1 MSRIHK
7 VRPILQM
14 ETTECGAA
22 SLAMILGYYGKIVPL
37 ERLRREC
44 GVSRNGVNAKS
55 IVKAARY
62 HGLETRAVRTG
73 VEGAKTLRTP
83 AIIHWNM
90 DHFLVLCGFGRNG
103 AVLADPAYGMRTVG
117 MEEFSRSFTGI
128 AIELKPSETFE
139 QDRGDRRGADYIS
152 SCVREFL
159 PYGIYFVLL
168 ELCMVL
174 GSAAILFLNSVFINK
189 ILIQGNLQN
198 LTVVLLTLVC
208 SGLITAAAMLLSEA
222 VVHRLGKQLNMR
234 INAGFIRRMLRL
246 PIEFFAQ
253 RSEGDLVNRQSG
265 NMRMGARICR
275 TLSPIPGYVLR
286 IAVYLA
292 ITVLFDVPIAI
303 IGVAVALANLAAVW
317 ISAKKREDDIRAYS
331 RDVGVLQGDISRTID
346 GIETIKSCG
355 AEDVTFLQL
364 TSAGTQ
370 VINNKTRMDQTGV
383 YTTALFSFLNALCS
397 GMILIVGVW
406 EILSGAIS
414 TGILIS
420 LQGIVAAMLEPVG
433 NVAMAGVDWQTLKG
447 QILRTDDV
455 MHYEEDETFR
465 KEDLEQSRDVDGD
478 IVLEDVSF
486 RYSPLEPPF
495 LSDFHLKIPKGGSV
509 AITGGSGSGKSTVA
523 KLIAGLYREDG
534 GSITFHG
541 MPREEINRYY
551 FYAKVAVVSQN
562 IRLFEGSV
570 LDNITMWDPTIPY
583 EDVVAA
589 TKAACIH
596 EDIIR
601 RKDGYREMVTE
612 NGTNFS
618 GGQRQRIESARA
630 LVKKPAILI
639 LDEATSALDADT
651 EETIMNNIRALG
663 ITRIIVAHRLST
675 ILDSDEIL
683 VMEKGRIVERGTHA
697 ELMEKNG
704 VYCALVRSV
713 R

>member
-1 MSRIHK
+1 MNRIHK
-7 VRPILQM
+7 VRPVLQM
-14 ETTECGAA
+14 EATECGAA
-22 SLAMILGYYGKIVPL
+22 SLAMILDYYGKVVPL

-62 HGLETRAVRTG
+62 HNLETRAVRTS
-73 VEGAKTLRTP
+73 VEGAKALSTP

-90 DHFLVLCGFGRNG
+90 DHFLVLCGFGRDG
-103 AVLADPAYGMRTVG
+103 AVLADPAYGMRKVG

-128 AIELKPSETFE
+128 AIELKPSQAFE
-139 QDRGDRRGADYIS
+139 RDGGGRGEAEYIR
-152 SCVREFL
+152 SCVRDFL
-159 PYGIYFVLL
+159 PCGVYFVLL

-198 LTVVLLTLVC
+198 LSVVLLTLVC
-208 SGLITAAAMLLSEA
+208 SGLITAVAMIMNETMM
-222 VVHRLGKQLNMR
+222 HRLGKQLNLR
-234 INAGFIRRMLRL
+234 INSGFIRRMLRL

-275 TLSPIPGYVLR
+275 TWSPMPGYVIR

-292 ITVLFDVPIAI
+292 ITVVFNVPIAI
-303 IGVAVALANLAAVW
+303 IGAAVALANIAAVG
-317 ISAKKREDDIRAYS
+317 IGAKKREDDIRAYS
-331 RDVGVLQGDISRTID
+331 RDVGALQGDVSRTID
-346 GIETIKSCG
+346 VIETIKSCG
-355 AEDVTFLQL
+355 AEDVVFVQL
-364 TSAGTQ
+364 ASAGTQ
-370 VINNKTRMDQTGV
+370 VINTKTKMDRTGV
-383 YTTALFSFLNALCS
+383 YTTALFSFLNALCA

-406 EILSGAIS
+406 QILEGSIS

-433 NVAMAGVDWQTLKG
+433 NVALAGMDLQTLKG

-455 MHYEEDETFR
+455 MHYEEEDKFLDEG
-465 KEDLEQSRDVDGD
+465 LEQSRDMDGD
-478 IVLEDVSF
+478 IRLDHVSF
-486 RYSPLEPPF
+486 GYSPVEPPF
-495 LSDFHLKIPKGGSV
+495 LSDFDLHIPKGGSV

-534 GSITFHG
+534 GRITFHG
-541 MPREEINRYY
+541 TPRGEINRYY

-562 IRLFEGSV
+562 VRLFHGSV

-596 EDIIR
+596 EDIIS
-601 RKDGYREMVTE
+601 RKGGYRELVTE

-618 GGQRQRIESARA
+618 GGQRQRMEIARA
-630 LVKKPAILI
+630 LVKKPEILI

-651 EETIMNNIRALG
+651 EEKIMDNIRALG

-675 ILDSDEIL
+675 IMDSDEIL
-683 VMEKGRIVERGTHA
+683 VMEDGRIVERGTHDA
-697 ELMEKNG
+697 LMKKNG
-704 VYCALVRSV
+704 AYCALVRSV